1 VTDSDHLELPIL
13 EIEREDGEQALL
25 DHHLTDDERHLFTL
39 MDSSTIQIPEDSEL
53 EAFHAIVGQIGVDY
67 GLTRAQGIA
76 LWTRVTF
83 GLFET

>member
-1 VTDSDHLELPIL
+1 MNPDLPIL
-13 EIEREDGEQALL
+13 EISRDDGEQALL
-25 DHHLTDDERHLFTL
+25 DHVLTDDERHLFTL

-53 EAFHAIVGQIGVDY
+53 EAFHVIVEQIGVHY

-76 LWTRVTF
+76 LWTRITF